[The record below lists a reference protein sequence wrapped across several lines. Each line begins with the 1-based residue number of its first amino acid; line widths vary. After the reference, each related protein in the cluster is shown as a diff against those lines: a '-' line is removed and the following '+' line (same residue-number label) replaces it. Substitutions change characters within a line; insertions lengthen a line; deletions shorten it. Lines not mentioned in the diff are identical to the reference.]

1 MFVRRHAADVGNLRA
16 LEDDSTEDPNRGAVI
31 ATQSV
36 ENIAGI
42 VIPDTA
48 LVREVTEFIRDA
60 ENDLLFHHS
69 RRVFL
74 FGALQGRRRGLEP
87 DLELLYVGAMF
98 HDLGLTER
106 YRTSDV
112 RFEVDSANAARE
124 FLVEHGV
131 DKADADKVWLGIALH
146 TTPGVPEFLEP
157 EIALVTAGVETDVL
171 GIGRDD
177 LAPEALAAVTAAHP
191 RPDFKQRILGAF
203 NDGMK
208 HRPQTTFGTCNAD
221 VLERFDPEFVRD
233 NFVDTILTN
242 TWPE

>member
-1 MFVRRHAADVGNLRA
+1 MV
-16 LEDDSTEDPNRGAVI
+16 
-31 ATQSV
+31 TQSND
-36 ENIAGI
+36 NIAGI
-42 VIPDTA
+42 AIPDTP
-48 LVREVTEFIRDA
+48 LVREVTELIRDA
-60 ENDLLFHHS
+60 ENDLLFNHS

-74 FGALQGRRRGLEP
+74 FGALQGRRRGLQP

-106 YRTSDV
+106 HRTSAV
-112 RFEVDSANAARE
+112 RFEVDGANAARD
-124 FLVEHGV
+124 FLLERGV

-177 LAPEALAAVTAAHP
+177 LSPEALDAVTAAHP

-221 VLERFDPEFVRD
+221 VLERFDPTFVRD
-233 NFVDTILTN
+233 NFIDNILN
-242 TWPE
+242 NSWPE